1 MKSRFVLVSLILLS
15 LFGSSGFADEAPPA
29 RKPPIRPPQPAEL
42 VTVPF
47 VIQTDETI
55 QVPELRVP
63 KSQAGSF
70 QSVGTTGTGSGS
82 GISSTQTIV
91 GGLFLSCA
99 IIAGGLWLVRSRM
112 PKAVKAGAALAFL
125 IAGTGSAVAVF
136 ANKAAPPPYWRAGTL
151 PRALQND
158 KELSGNVKIVLVDS
172 KDDTIRLVL
181 PVVKTNRSE

>member
-1 MKSRFVLVSLILLS
+1 MKSRYPLLVLSFLVLFV
-15 LFGSSGFADEAPPA
+15 SGCLADVPPQN
-29 RKPPIRPPQPAEL
+29 RKPPIRPPQPAEP

-55 QVPELRVP
+55 RVPELRVP
-63 KSQAGSF
+63 KNQAVSF
-70 QSVGTTGTGSGS
+70 QNLGLIENGSSS
-82 GISSTQTIV
+82 GISATQTIV

-112 PKAVKAGAALAFL
+112 PKAVKAGAALVFL
-125 IAGTGSAVAVF
+125 IAGAGSAVVF
-136 ANKAAPPPYWRAGTL
+136 ANKAAPSPYWRAGTL